1 MFNCSMIS
9 RDIFIVQIGEHT
21 KVYILISGYFYFESF
36 FKQTVEVN
44 LIVISYIV
52 NIY

>member
-1 MFNCSMIS
+1 MFS
-9 RDIFIVQIGEHT
+9 RDIFIVQIGKHT
-21 KVYILISGYFYFESF
+21 KVYILISGYFYFGWF
-36 FKQTVEVN
+36 FKQTAEVN